1 MTSPHD
7 PHQTLI
13 DTPGVLNGEK
23 QRSRGYDYEAVI
35 RWCANPDPNHAR
47 SSRTLVRVGSPEP
60 YHPSPSRES

>member
-35 RWCANPDPNHAR
+35 RWCATPTPAPTPTPTPTPNR
-47 SSRTLVRVGSPEP
+47 YP
-60 YHPSPSRES
+60 YPYPYPWP

>member
-35 RWCANPDPNHAR
+35 RWCATPNR
-47 SSRTLVRVGSPEP
+47 YP
-60 YHPSPSRES
+60 YPYP

>member
-35 RWCANPDPNHAR
+35 RWFAQHSDRVLLLFDAHKTDIGDEFRQVSDAR
-47 SSRTLVRVGSPEP
+47 P
-60 YHPSPSRES
+60 

>member
-35 RWCANPDPNHAR
+35 RWCATPNR
-47 SSRTLVRVGSPEP
+47 YRYP
-60 YHPSPSRES
+60 YPYP